1 MKHLDPSRMYNLLRS
16 RQLEGTYSQ
25 GPDVGAWIVTSM
37 RIMRGWGSPPESA
50 KPYSVEHWPPLEPS
64 GMDTLAKQS
73 RVLAYQRVRNT
84 IECKL
89 AIASRHLVSAAF
101 NCGEEWYWEMEGIR
115 EVPQSSPERVSM
127 MMMGYNDHTGMF
139 TIQNCWAAD
148 LGDRSLGYL
157 SYDFFERYF
166 LESWATSGLY
176 RKGGSSDQDGLVEM
190 RWSTEDFLGGSL
202 HAVELYDSTE
212 DECIGWAFAVCRD
225 GFLDIEELFVR
236 LAFRGNNNGNRLSG
250 MLREL
255 AARLDLPLRL
265 WVAHADSDQA
275 NLAIVEKVAMR
286 LSLSLEPSDVQWA
299 GLKAVA

>member
-50 KPYSVEHWPPLEPS
+50 KPYSVEHWPPLEPP

-89 AIASRHLVSAAF
+89 AIASAHLVYAAF
-101 NCGEEWYWEMEGIR
+101 DCTGQWYWEMEGIR
-115 EVPQSSPERVSM
+115 EVPQFSPARVSM
-127 MMMGYNDHTGMF
+127 MMIGYNDHTGLF

-148 LGDRSLGYL
+148 RGDRSLGYL
-157 SYDFFERYF
+157 SYDFFDRYF

-176 RKGGSSDQDGLVEM
+176 RDARSSAQDGLVEM
-190 RWSTEDFLGGSL
+190 RWSTEDILGGPL

-236 LAFRGNNNGNRLSG
+236 PLFRGTNNGNILTR

-255 AARLDLPLRL
+255 AASIGLPLRL
-265 WVAHADSDQA
+265 WVAHADLDQS
-275 NLAIVEKVAMR
+275 NLAIVEKMAKR
-286 LSLSLEPSDVQWA
+286 FALNLGPSDVQWA
-299 GLKAVA
+299 GLRAIA